1 MSKATGPDGKSSQV
15 RPSQVWSLAVDDD
28 DDDEADDDTD
38 FDEDD
43 EPSIRR
49 GTQWSA
55 RPGFGSPEWWS
66 GT

>member
-1 MSKATGPDGKSSQV
+1 MSNPFSPDRQTAEIESQTLMV
-15 RPSQVWSLAVDDD
+15 VYD
-28 DDDEADDDTD
+28 DDDEADDETD

-43 EPSIRR
+43 ELSMRPHARWFS
-49 GTQWSA
+49 

>member
-1 MSKATGPDGKSSQV
+1 MSKAIVPDGKSSQA
-15 RPSQVWSLAVDDD
+15 RPLPVWSLAVDDD
-28 DDDEADDDTD
+28 DDEAGDEAD

-49 GTQWSA
+49 SGEWSA

-66 GT
+66 GN

>member
-1 MSKATGPDGKSSQV
+1 M
-15 RPSQVWSLAVDDD
+15 AVVD
-28 DDDEADDDTD
+28 DDDEADDEID

-43 EPSIRR
+43 ELPTRPHALWFS
-49 GTQWSA
+49 

>member
-1 MSKATGPDGKSSQV
+1 MSNPFSPDGQTAETDARTV
-15 RPSQVWSLAVDDD
+15 APMAVYD
-28 DDDEADDDTD
+28 DDDEADDETD

-43 EPSIRR
+43 ELSIRPHDR
-49 GTQWSA
+49 WFS